1 MAAQLYKTHTGQLF
15 HAGSIVIINVGLP
28 ARGKTHG
35 SRSLIR
41 YMNWLGVKSKSFHMG
56 QYRRRLYGPDI
67 SAEYFDLGND
77 GMTEKR
83 SHAEDSCID
92 DIIEYLTV
100 GSGQLAI
107 FDASNLRADRRR
119 YIYERFESKQI
130 RPLFVEYICE
140 NDRIVEE
147 NIRKV
152 KITSPDYVTM
162 DADTAVRDFKARI
175 KRMEP
180 YYQTIEDGDLSYIKL
195 YNVGEHIV
203 VNNIRGYL
211 QSRVV
216 FYLMNLHIS
225 DRTIYLARSGES
237 SNEGSG
243 IRYAK
248 HLHDAILRRTKER
261 AAETLKKTGVDNS
274 NKMLKVWTS
283 THVKSYQTAEYFVKY
298 DNFPV
303 RRRMLLKGLNPGIC
317 ENLTLAEVKDK
328 FPDEYHAYLRDP
340 SYHDVSVRLEPVI
353 LELEREH
360 DDLLIIA
367 PESVLRCIYA
377 YFAPKGLPDSLDS
390 DAGERRVGISPS
402 DENLRKTK
410 TSAADWDEP
419 AAEPS
424 TKPEVPLD
432 DLVEFRQ
439 YRQRH
444 RGIDT
449 EALAK
454 GDPSQADGDD
464 GEKKAPMLDSAFA
477 AETNTVDVNKHM
489 MAGNPTAQAEP
500 DAEDDLYQMPEHLK
514 VVEEKPVSEGNVAM
528 ASTMLTSIPEET
540 ESLVARMSSERS
552 RDNSRVLGA
561 VGSAVRYKKV
571 HDPSER
577 SSKATDDI
585 TMQKFKK
592 RMRR

>member
-77 GMTEKR
+77 DMSEKR

-92 DIIEYLTV
+92 DIIEYLTE

-140 NDRIVEE
+140 NEKIVEE

-162 DADTAVRDFKARI
+162 DADSAVRDFKERI

-195 YNVGEHIV
+195 YNVGEHII

-237 SNEGSG
+237 SNEGSYKADAPLSDEG
-243 IRYAK
+243 HRYAK
-248 HLHDAILRRTKER
+248 NLHDAILRRTKER
-261 AAETLKKTGVDNS
+261 AAETLRKTGVDNT
-274 NKMLKVWTS
+274 NKTLKVWTS
-283 THVKSYQTAEYFVKY
+283 THVKSYQTAEYFITY

-317 ENLTLAEVKDK
+317 ENLTLAEVKEK

-340 SYHDVSVRLEPVI
+340 YHHRYSRAESYHDVS
-353 LELEREH
+353 
-360 DDLLIIA
+360 
-367 PESVLRCIYA
+367 
-377 YFAPKGLPDSLDS
+377 
-390 DAGERRVGISPS
+390 
-402 DENLRKTK
+402 
-410 TSAADWDEP
+410 
-419 AAEPS
+419 
-424 TKPEVPLD
+424 
-432 DLVEFRQ
+432 
-439 YRQRH
+439 
-444 RGIDT
+444 
-449 EALAK
+449 
-454 GDPSQADGDD
+454 
-464 GEKKAPMLDSAFA
+464 
-477 AETNTVDVNKHM
+477 
-489 MAGNPTAQAEP
+489 
-500 DAEDDLYQMPEHLK
+500 
-514 VVEEKPVSEGNVAM
+514 
-528 ASTMLTSIPEET
+528 
-540 ESLVARMSSERS
+540 
-552 RDNSRVLGA
+552 
-561 VGSAVRYKKV
+561 
-571 HDPSER
+571 
-577 SSKATDDI
+577 
-585 TMQKFKK
+585 
-592 RMRR
+592 

>member
-237 SNEGSG
+237 SNEGSYKADAPLSDEG
-243 IRYAK
+243 HRYAK

-274 NKMLKVWTS
+274 NKTLKVWTS

-340 SYHDVSVRLEPVI
+340 YHHRYSRAESYHDVSVRLEPVI

-377 YFAPKGLPDSLDS
+377 YFAPKGLPDSLIPTLAFPRS
-390 DAGERRVGISPS
+390 IFVELTPTAYGCKERRVGISPS
-402 DENLRKTK
+402 DE
-410 TSAADWDEP
+410 
-419 AAEPS
+419 
-424 TKPEVPLD
+424 
-432 DLVEFRQ
+432 
-439 YRQRH
+439 
-444 RGIDT
+444 
-449 EALAK
+449 
-454 GDPSQADGDD
+454 
-464 GEKKAPMLDSAFA
+464 
-477 AETNTVDVNKHM
+477 
-489 MAGNPTAQAEP
+489 
-500 DAEDDLYQMPEHLK
+500 
-514 VVEEKPVSEGNVAM
+514 
-528 ASTMLTSIPEET
+528 
-540 ESLVARMSSERS
+540 
-552 RDNSRVLGA
+552 
-561 VGSAVRYKKV
+561 
-571 HDPSER
+571 
-577 SSKATDDI
+577 
-585 TMQKFKK
+585 
-592 RMRR
+592 